1 MSQYLRNLK
10 KGNRWWFK
18 FSYQN
23 KIYFSKAIYLSKIEA
38 KRAEH
43 EKYEIVSNQAR
54 NPSQKPVLGLLEAM
68 NERLDYIKIKKS
80 KAYYREN
87 KRYYS
92 SLYNSFGNRQI
103 EQISNIDITN
113 FLLQMSKR
121 LQLQGKGNYSVNAAL
136 RIYKALFQMMIKNHN
151 LDMKNPCV
159 GIDFYAIEKRIKYIP
174 TDQEIKAVKKI
185 CDREEKLLIDFIM
198 ETGARISEALRVT
211 GKDIGSGFVILYT
224 RKSRNSNLIP
234 RKVPLNLKLPTL
246 KPDERL
252 FSRWSDIPRFIEKKV
267 KKLEQHNWSHH
278 NLRHR
283 FASLLSKQGKP
294 LFEIMSRLGH
304 SNLETTQLYLQLIQ

>member
-1 MSQYLRNLK
+1 MAQYLRNLK

-38 KRAEH
+38 KRAEYL
-43 EKYEIVSNQAR
+43 KYEEVSNQAR
-54 NPSQKPVLGLLEAM
+54 NPSVKPILELLEAI

-92 SLYNSFGNRQI
+92 GLYKHFGNRQI
-103 EQISNIDITN
+103 EHISKSDITK
-113 FLLQMSKR
+113 FLLQMSQKFR
-121 LQLQGKGNYSVNAAL
+121 QQGKGNYAVNAAL

-159 GIDFYAIEKRIKYIP
+159 GIDFYPIEKRIKYIP
-174 TDQEIKAVKKI
+174 TDQEIKAVKNI
-185 CDREEKLLIDFIM
+185 CDAEERLLIDFII
-198 ETGARISEALRVT
+198 ETGSRISEAIRVK
-211 GKDIGSGFVILYT
+211 GKDIGNGYVVLYT
-224 RKSRNSNLIP
+224 RKSKNSNLIP
-234 RKVPLNLKLPTL
+234 RKVPCKIKLPELKLE
-246 KPDERL
+246 DRL
-252 FSRWSDIPRFIEKKV
+252 FSRWSDTPRFIEKKV
-267 KKLEQHNWSHH
+267 SKLGQHNWSHH

-283 FASLLSKQGKP
+283 FASLLSKEGKP
-294 LFEIMSRLGH
+294 LFEIMLLLGH